1 MKKQTRVVLFAALT
15 WGVIV
20 PVYTALFDPPN
31 TSSLGAVVQG
41 PSWQFDEILTVMFLP
56 SIVLLALYFIYD
68 KFVR

>member
-15 WGVIV
+15 WVVVV
-20 PVYTALFDPPN
+20 PVYTALFDPPPPN
-31 TSSLGAVVQG
+31 RGILDAAR
-41 PSWQFDEILTVMFLP
+41 WQFDEVLTVMLLP